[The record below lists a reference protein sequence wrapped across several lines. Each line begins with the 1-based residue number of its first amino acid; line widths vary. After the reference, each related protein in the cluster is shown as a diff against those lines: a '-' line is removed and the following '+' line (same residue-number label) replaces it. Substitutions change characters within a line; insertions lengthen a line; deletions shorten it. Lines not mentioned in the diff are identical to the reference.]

1 MSVLQ
6 EIREG
11 GLEEVVGVMY
21 KMIMGL
27 SLQDL
32 VL

>member
-27 SLQDL
+27 SLQDM